1 MVRVGGLGFRLKPNG
16 ARGKRIDALVRWP
29 SGESLDD
36 RKAYLVAGWASVNE
50 GVEGPAVYDLVSSY
64 VRAQGTVRIEP
75 NRAVQL
81 VA

>member
-1 MVRVGGLGFRLKPNG
+1 MVRGGGLGFRLKPNG

-36 RKAYLVAGWASVNE
+36 RKAYVVAGWASVNE

-64 VRAQGTVRIEP
+64 VRGGTVRIEP